1 MNDKLNELL
10 QAAKTEPKVDEPYQ
24 EPILAQKSNGENI
37 IVPQTVLPR
46 KKLSAMGKFR
56 ALIKRNKAANFGFF
70 FLFTVVVMV
79 VLVVLA
85 HVFHIKL
92 GNNKI

>member
-1 MNDKLNELL
+1 MDNRLNELL
-10 QAAKTEPKVDEPYQ
+10 KAAKNEPKVDEPYQ

-92 GNNKI
+92 GK

>member
-1 MNDKLNELL
+1 MDDRLNELL
-10 QAAKTEPKVDEPYQ
+10 QAAKTEPKVGEPV
-24 EPILAQKSNGENI
+24 E
-37 IVPQTVLPR
+37 IVEQPMGSGKTINVLPR

-70 FLFTVVVMV
+70 FLFTVVVMI

-92 GNNKI
+92 GK